1 MSRHIQAVFNISESR
16 EIVLSESAKAMTNE
30 QRVQYVQTQKKK
42 NFYMNSMLSIIGIL
56 SFFIIWELLVI
67 TGTVDSK
74 KLCDVLEIFKLFIL
88 KFTDPNP
95 DGAVLLVNIWSSLE
109 IALCG
114 FGLSIVIGIPLGWF
128 MGWYRGFDAFM
139 RPIFEI
145 IRPIPPVSWIPL
157 TIVWLGIGLPA
168 KAFIVFFA
176 AFVPC
181 LINAYTG
188 IRQTKAVLI
197 NVGKTFGATNFT
209 IFWKVGIPSSMTMTF
224 AGVKVAIG
232 NAWATLVAAEML
244 ASSSGL
250 GYMILMGRSYGRVD
264 LVILGIV
271 VIGLLGVII
280 SAIINACEDLVLGWK
295 KL

>member
-1 MSRHIQAVFNISESR
+1 MNETS
-16 EIVLSESAKAMTNE
+16 SALTNE
-30 QRVQYVQTQKKK
+30 QRVRLVQDQRKKIT
-42 NFYMNSMLSIIGIL
+42 YRDTMLSISGIL
-56 SFFIIWELLVI
+56 LFFLIWEFFAVSGI
-67 TGTVDSK
+67 VDSK
-74 KLCDVLEIFKLFIL
+74 KLTDVLSVFKLFFV

-109 IALCG
+109 VALCG
-114 FGLSIVIGIPLGWF
+114 FGLAVLIGIPLGWL
-128 MGWYRGFDAFM
+128 MGWYRGFDSFM
-139 RPIFEI
+139 RPVFEI

-157 TIVWLGIGLPA
+157 TIVWLGVGLQA

-181 LINAYTG
+181 LINSYTG
-188 IRQTKAVLI
+188 IRQTKEVLK
-197 NVGKTFGATNFT
+197 NVGLTFGASYFT
-209 IFWKVGIPSSMTMTF
+209 IFWKVGVPSSLTMTF
-224 AGVKVAIG
+224 AGIKVAIG

-264 LVILGIV
+264 LVIMGIV
-271 VIGLLGVII
+271 VIGVLGVII
-280 SAIINACEDLVLGWK
+280 SALINLLENAVLGWK